1 MSTPAIVYEELQK
14 LAPSAIIELYQLDFT
29 EDVNGVDVSY
39 YFHDGTNELKT
50 DIIFNGISYAAYPVE
65 VEGFADSGKGVLP
78 RPSIKIANPTG
89 GISAILSQLNPL
101 NGKFTRIQTCKKFL
115 DAANFSSGTNSTA
128 DTTAIFN
135 SDDIWYIDRVA
146 SENIRHVEFELV
158 SKLELRNLR
167 IPRRSITEHCPWE
180 YRSTECG
187 YTGQK
192 YHDEMDN
199 EVSSSSED
207 FCGKTLNSCQAR
219 FGTKVTLPIGGFP
232 GSRIVT

>member
-115 DAANFSSGTNSTA
+115 DAANFPSSQNPFGTPSSSTELPQE
-128 DTTAIFN
+128 IYF
-135 SDDIWYIDRVA
+135 IDKKTVENREVVQFECVSA
-146 SENIRHVEFELV
+146 LDLENIRAPKRQVTRKDF
-158 SKLELRNLR
+158 
-167 IPRRSITEHCPWE
+167 PSI
-180 YRSTECG
+180 
-187 YTGQK
+187 
-192 YHDEMDN
+192 
-199 EVSSSSED
+199 
-207 FCGKTLNSCQAR
+207 
-219 FGTKVTLPIGGFP
+219 GTFT
-232 GSRIVT
+232 